1 MLKLVYRVDE
11 IIMSMRLNN
20 KKFGFTLS
28 EVMVTLSLIGVL
40 ATLTLSTVG
49 SSVQQR
55 ARLAEFRTA
64 FAKMEAAMKN
74 ITIDEGKVY
83 SCYKIPD
90 NATEDDFGLSI
101 NGSPSEKNT
110 ECKAFMDA
118 FVKAMGATRKC
129 ENNAVTEGCLPGNYP
144 PAPGGNFNVTNS
156 KAYVLDNSMVI
167 ISDGTNYMRL
177 FAIDVNGRKGPN
189 KWGQDIFAFST
200 RVSES
205 VLIGNRTFVKS
216 VSLFPPDNPENYLG
230 GDASKTTEQMMKESA
245 GIRE

>member
-1 MLKLVYRVDE
+1 MKL
-11 IIMSMRLNN
+11 SN
-20 KKFGFTLS
+20 KKYGFTLS
-28 EVMVTLSLIGVL
+28 EVLITLSLIGFL
-40 ATLTLSTVG
+40 ATMTLSTVG

-64 FAKMEAAMKN
+64 AAKMEAAMKN

-83 SCYKIPD
+83 SCYKLPD
-90 NATEDDFGLSI
+90 NNTKDEFGLSI
-101 NGSPSEKNT
+101 KGTPSEKST
-110 ECKAFMDA
+110 ECRAFMDA

-129 ENNAVTEGCLPGNYP
+129 ENNSVTEGCLPSNYP
-144 PAPGGNFNVTNS
+144 SAPGGNFNINNS
-156 KAYVLDNSMVI
+156 KSYVLDNSMII
-167 ISDGTNYMRL
+167 ISDGSNYMRL

-205 VLIGNRTFVKS
+205 VLIGNKTFIKS
-216 VSLFPPDNPENYLG
+216 VNIFPPDNPDNYLG
-230 GDASKTTEQMMKESA
+230 GDASKTTAQMMKESA